1 MYYSR
6 KKYQLFKDISQERA
20 QNMAAEIKKYRGD
33 KNLTINGNSSIKKG
47 KVDFE
52 ERKIELSY
60 SDISTIMNE
69 CPFYDT
75 VHVRGLLFNKSEEK
89 LKLKNG
95 KMLRIFKVK
104 IKDQTA
110 LMKFTLFRDLIDK
123 VKEYT
128 GYSMTYQRADKYNN
142 VRYLKTTESTTFTPN
157 DDINVVVT
165 ENDSLDEN
173 TDTFMSVRI
182 CAVNIKSCHA

>member
-75 VHVRGLLFNKSEEK
+75 VHVRGL
-89 LKLKNG
+89 
-95 KMLRIFKVK
+95 
-104 IKDQTA
+104 
-110 LMKFTLFRDLIDK
+110 
-123 VKEYT
+123 
-128 GYSMTYQRADKYNN
+128 
-142 VRYLKTTESTTFTPN
+142 
-157 DDINVVVT
+157 
-165 ENDSLDEN
+165 SL
-173 TDTFMSVRI
+173 
-182 CAVNIKSCHA
+182 

>member
-1 MYYSR
+1 MNLHFGLPQCTDVINEDWIFTCFTFKLQTQEDNHDCVYYSR

-69 CPFYDT
+69 CPF
-75 VHVRGLLFNKSEEK
+75 
-89 LKLKNG
+89 
-95 KMLRIFKVK
+95 
-104 IKDQTA
+104 
-110 LMKFTLFRDLIDK
+110 
-123 VKEYT
+123 
-128 GYSMTYQRADKYNN
+128 
-142 VRYLKTTESTTFTPN
+142 
-157 DDINVVVT
+157 
-165 ENDSLDEN
+165 
-173 TDTFMSVRI
+173 
-182 CAVNIKSCHA
+182 

>member
-95 KMLRIFKVK
+95 KMLRIVKVK

-110 LMKFTLFRDLIDK
+110 LMKFTLFGDLIDK

-157 DDINVVVT
+157 DDINVAVT